1 VVLLLVEVAH
11 TVRKVSAWPRWSR
24 ILGSN
29 LPNLSEV
36 TGMVLVNVGTVVV
49 LTTGHLVQS

>member
-1 VVLLLVEVAH
+1 MA
-11 TVRKVSAWPRWSR
+11 SACK
-24 ILGSN
+24 ILRSN